1 MPGVTEEQIIAARR
15 MTAIEFLRRYRPGE
29 LVKTDSRGEFELR
42 EHDSFKAAAG
52 GTGTFEVKVL
62 LCTLALI
69 VLEWL
74 YVSVFYFAMHRR
86 NFELEFIAFFLSG
99 VGIAVI
105 GSIKPDD
112 AFKQLLMLIAGVI
125 GFIVL
130 VFLMG
135 DVDLCM
141 RLRLPVAVAAILLLI
156 VNIAIAK
163 VTHGARNWIT
173 IFGVTFQPS
182 EFVKVAFI
190 FVGAATLEK
199 IQTSKNLYAFIAFSL
214 VCVGA
219 LIVIK
224 DFGTALIFFV
234 TFLIIAFM
242 NSGDI
247 KTIFLALASAA
258 MGGFI
263 VIKYKSYVTARF
275 SVYRHVWEH
284 YNDSGY
290 QQTRVLVGL
299 ASGGLLG
306 LGIGAGTTRGV
317 WARTTDLIF
326 GVICEEWGFLFGLL
340 LVLSFVA
347 IAVSALVNSIAARS
361 TFYSIAAVAA
371 AGLLLFQTALNI
383 FGITDVL
390 PLTGVTLPFVSQGG
404 SSMISCWAVLAFIKA
419 SDVRTYNYLGGVRKK

>member
-1 MPGVTEEQIIAARR
+1 MPKKRTAATKQKKLPHIKPINNFALL
-15 MTAIEFLRRYRPGE
+15 MVLSVFQLLSGT
-29 LVKTDSRGEFELR
+29 
-42 EHDSFKAAAG
+42 AAAG

>member
-1 MPGVTEEQIIAARR
+1 MPKKKTAATKQKKLPRIKPINNFALL
-15 MTAIEFLRRYRPGE
+15 MVLSVFQLLSGT
-29 LVKTDSRGEFELR
+29 
-42 EHDSFKAAAG
+42 AAAG

-112 AFKQLLMLIAGVI
+112 TFKQLLMLIAGVI

-130 VFLMG
+130 VYLMG

-247 KTIFLALASAA
+247 KTIFLASAA

>member
-1 MPGVTEEQIIAARR
+1 MPKKKTAATKQKKLPHIKPINNFALL
-15 MTAIEFLRRYRPGE
+15 MVLSVFQLLSGT
-29 LVKTDSRGEFELR
+29 
-42 EHDSFKAAAG
+42 AAAG

-99 VGIAVI
+99 VGITVI
-105 GSIKPDD
+105 SSIKPDD

>member
-1 MPGVTEEQIIAARR
+1 MPKKKTAATKQKKLPHIKPINNFALL
-15 MTAIEFLRRYRPGE
+15 MVLSVFQLLSGT
-29 LVKTDSRGEFELR
+29 
-42 EHDSFKAAAG
+42 AAAG

-99 VGIAVI
+99 VGITVI

-326 GVICEEWGFLFGLL
+326 GVICEEWGFLFGML

>member
-1 MPGVTEEQIIAARR
+1 MPKKKTAATKQKKLPRIKPINNFALL
-15 MTAIEFLRRYRPGE
+15 MVLSVFQLLSGT
-29 LVKTDSRGEFELR
+29 
-42 EHDSFKAAAG
+42 AAAG

-99 VGIAVI
+99 VGITVI

-224 DFGTALIFFV
+224 DFGTAPIFFV
-234 TFLIIAFM
+234 TYLIIAFM

-306 LGIGAGTTRGV
+306 LGIGAGTTRSV

>member
-1 MPGVTEEQIIAARR
+1 MPKKKTAATKQKKLPHIKPINNFALL
-15 MTAIEFLRRYRPGE
+15 MVLSVFQLLSGT
-29 LVKTDSRGEFELR
+29 
-42 EHDSFKAAAG
+42 AAAG

-135 DVDLCM
+135 DEDLCM

>member
-1 MPGVTEEQIIAARR
+1 MANKAKKIPHIKPINNFAMLFVLSIFQLITGFEAASAHNDFS
-15 MTAIEFLRRYRPGE
+15 T
-29 LVKTDSRGEFELR
+29 
-42 EHDSFKAAAG
+42 KAMLANI
-52 GTGTFEVKVL
+52 
-62 LCTLALI
+62 ALI
-69 VLEWL
+69 ALEWV
-74 YVSVFYFAMHRR
+74 YVSLLYLIVHRR

-99 VGIAVI
+99 VGLTVI
-105 GSIKPDD
+105 GSVNPK
-112 AFKQLLMLIAGVI
+112 ACFKQLIILAVSVVAYTV
-125 GFIVL
+125 FTFVL
-130 VFLMG
+130 G

-141 RLRLPVAVAAILLLI
+141 KLRLPVAIAGLILLA
-156 VNIAIAK
+156 VNLVFGTEK
-163 VTHGARNWIT
+163 YGARNWIGIGSFT
-173 IFGVTFQPS
+173 LQPS

-199 IQTSKNLYAFIAFSL
+199 IQTSKNIIRFIIFS
-214 VCVGA
+214 VACVGA
-219 LIVIK
+219 LILMR
-224 DFGTALIFFV
+224 DFGAALIFFI

>member
-1 MPGVTEEQIIAARR
+1 MKYCPKCGAQMEDNAAFCPNCGNNAQPNGSPNQAPVYAAPEPDPFDH
-15 MTAIEFLRRYRPGE
+15 T
-29 LVKTDSRGEFELR
+29 GEFDAQDISEN
-42 EHDSFKAAAG
+42 
-52 GTGTFEVKVL
+52 KVL
-62 LCTLALI
+62 C
-69 VLEWL
+69 
-74 YVSVFYFAMHRR
+74 
-86 NFELEFIAFFLSG
+86 
-99 VGIAVI
+99 
-105 GSIKPDD
+105 
-112 AFKQLLMLIAGVI
+112 MLVY
-125 GFIVL
+125 
-130 VFLMG
+130 LMG

>member
-1 MPGVTEEQIIAARR
+1 MPKKKTAATKQKKLPRIKPINNFALL
-15 MTAIEFLRRYRPGE
+15 MVLSVFQLLSGT
-29 LVKTDSRGEFELR
+29 
-42 EHDSFKAAAG
+42 AAAG

-112 AFKQLLMLIAGVI
+112 TFKQLLMLIAGVI

-130 VFLMG
+130 VYLMG

-214 VCVGA
+214 VCVG
-219 LIVIK
+219 
-224 DFGTALIFFV
+224 ALIFFV

>member
-1 MPGVTEEQIIAARR
+1 MPKKKTAATKQKKLPRIKPINNFALL
-15 MTAIEFLRRYRPGE
+15 MVLSVFQLLSGT
-29 LVKTDSRGEFELR
+29 
-42 EHDSFKAAAG
+42 AAAG

-99 VGIAVI
+99 VGITVI

-214 VCVGA
+214 VCVGP